1 MYESQAI
8 PNIHHFRSVPFPR
21 PPPCIGLPAVY
32 SLDQNHC
39 EYGSQNT
46 ITLPLNSQSDEAI
59 KVSYPLNRPVPF
71 HRHGEGFGP
80 MDGHRSVKHSAVHR
94 KQLKIT
100 RAGVAD
106 GDAYGQELCAR
117 IGNIDK
123 CNFGKLLGSRSNN
136 LSSSPLPDNE
146 RRQGV

>member
-46 ITLPLNSQSDEAI
+46 ITLPLNSQSYEAI
-59 KVSYPLNRPVPF
+59 KVSYPLNRPVPSF
-71 HRHGEGFGP
+71 GHGQGFGP
-80 MDGHRSVKHSAVHR
+80 VDCHRSVQHSAIHR
-94 KQLKIT
+94 EQLQIT
-100 RAGVAD
+100 RTGVAD
-106 GDAYGQELCAR
+106 GDAYGQEFS
-117 IGNIDK
+117 GN
-123 CNFGKLLGSRSNN
+123 GEN
-136 LSSSPLPDNE
+136 LSASQKIL
-146 RRQGV
+146 